1 MGQNPKSYRRCAHA
15 SWRAGERHSALEEAV
30 TAFREAQKEWT
41 QARVPLDW
49 AKTMNNLG
57 DALRLL
63 GERGRGVARLE
74 EAIIA
79 YHEALQERTRPGAA
93 RLGHDHRQ

>member
-1 MGQNPKSYRRCAHA
+1 MSGCRFDGPGPKIISVLLSCFWVSGRVAQ
-15 SWRAGERHSALEEAV
+15 
-30 TAFREAQKEWT
+30 AFREAQKEWT

-63 GERGRGVARLE
+63 GQRESGTSRLE
-74 EAIIA
+74 EAVIA
-79 YHEALQERTRPGAA
+79 YRGLWRKEPAIGCRSIGP
-93 RLGHDHRQ
+93 